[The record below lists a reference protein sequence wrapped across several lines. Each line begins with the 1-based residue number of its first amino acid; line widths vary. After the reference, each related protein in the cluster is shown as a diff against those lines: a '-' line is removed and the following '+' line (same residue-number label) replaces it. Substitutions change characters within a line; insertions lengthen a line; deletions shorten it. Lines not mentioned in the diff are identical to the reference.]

1 MELTR
6 KQIERQD
13 FVDNSIF
20 ALLQTLNTTD
30 KLIDWDIEI
39 IGNIRE
45 VIQNHIINKI
55 GCSEQEFYPYIE
67 E

>member
-1 MELTR
+1 MLTR

-30 KLIDWDIEI
+30 KHIEWDIEI
-39 IGNIRE
+39 IGSIRE
-45 VIQNHIINKI
+45 VIQDNIISKSI
-55 GCSEQEFYPYIE
+55 PDFLYLIYQ
-67 E
+67 